1 MRKMVAAI
9 ATGVMIT
16 GAAATSASA
25 ESYEVK
31 KGENLWEIAN
41 QYNTT
46 VDHLMD
52 VNNLNDATIQP
63 NQKLVI
69 NNKSEDKDT
78 EPYIVEKG
86 DTLFGIGKEFNVSVQ
101 DLKQWNNLNSDMIF
115 VGQSLETTAT
125 NTSNNSTSKSQEKQA
140 QSEPKAQEDE
150 SRQEKQ
156 STEKKNTSKSS
167 ESSSASK
174 QETKSNESADAPEG
188 KTISVSAT
196 AYTASCDGCTGVT
209 ATGVDLNKDPDAKVI
224 AVDPNVIP
232 LGTKVHVEGY
242 GYATA
247 ADVGSAIKGN
257 KIDVHVPS
265 KNEARNWGV
274 RKVNVTVVE

>member
-1 MRKMVAAI
+1 
-9 ATGVMIT
+9 
-16 GAAATSASA
+16 
-25 ESYEVK
+25 
-31 KGENLWEIAN
+31 
-41 QYNTT
+41 
-46 VDHLMD
+46 
-52 VNNLNDATIQP
+52 
-63 NQKLVI
+63 
-69 NNKSEDKDT
+69 
-78 EPYIVEKG
+78 YIVEKG

-101 DLKQWNNLNSDMIF
+101 DLKQWNNLNSDMIS

-125 NTSNNSTSKSQEKQA
+125 NTSNTSTSKSQEKQA

-167 ESSSASK
+167 ETSSASK
-174 QETKSNESADAPEG
+174 QETKTNESADAPEG

-209 ATGVDLNKDPDAKVI
+209 ATGVDLNIDPDAKVI

-247 ADVGSAIKGN
+247 ADVGRAINGN
-257 KIDVHVPS
+257 KIDVHVTS
-265 KNEARNWGV
+265 KNEAGTWGG
-274 RKVNVTVVE
+274 R